1 MRPATS
7 RAPRISIDWLIA
19 AVAML
24 LALATYRVAAP
35 ETVCTA
41 LVPPGTT
48 SSGFLDVVRLTLR
61 DLNLPRQ
68 LSLAGFGVAAMLAI
82 AFRPSLLGRVLC
94 AILFAALGLLVL
106 VTFAFGVGVVSC
118 LGG

>member
-1 MRPATS
+1 VRPATS

-68 LSLAGFGVAAMLAI
+68 LSLAI